1 VRNEPVGYIRV
12 GGAIMKFF
20 VLEGEYLEPF
30 ESFAELVPTHRTFLQ
45 QGYDAGHFLLSG
57 PQIPARGGFL
67 VARAE
72 SLEALQTILAEEP
85 FTKAKKMRFSRITE
99 FTPVQHQ
106 SVLKDWLGKVGMGH

>member
-1 VRNEPVGYIRV
+1 MIEGIAPIKY
-12 GGAIMKFF
+12 FL
-20 VLEGEYLEPF
+20 LEGEYLEPF
-30 ESFAELVPTHRTFLQ
+30 ESFAALVPVHRAFLQ

-72 SLEALQTILAEEP
+72 SLEALQAILADEP

-99 FTPVQHQ
+99 FNPVQHQ
-106 SVLKDWLGKVGMGH
+106 PVLKDWFGKA